1 MVNIESSVQMTTW
14 SKMVAK
20 NMRQSF
26 IYMAVTQHLSFLC
39 IRFTSYCTGNCI
51 ILLLSN
57 ALQMALLGLSVSIK
71 L

>member
-1 MVNIESSVQMTTW
+1 MANIESSVQMTTW
-14 SKMVAK
+14 IKMVVK

-26 IYMAVTQHLSFLC
+26 IYMTITHHLSFLC
-39 IRFTSYCTGNCI
+39 IRFISYCTRNCI

-57 ALQMALLGLSVSIK
+57 TLQMALLGLSVSFK